1 MLADIT
7 IQQSRL
13 LTAYATQIPFVR
25 AIENVAEIHPQ
36 ILSEFEVGALP
47 MWHDDEFAGEHCS
60 LMHCLYTNRSG
71 SLSSY
76 QRRWRSYPKRSAPK
90 HLL

>member
-13 LTAYATQIPFVR
+13 LTAYATQIPLVR

-47 MWHDDEFAGEHCS
+47 IWQDDEFAGEHCF
-60 LMHCLYTNRSG
+60 LMHRLYTNRSG
-71 SLSSY
+71 SLSAY
-76 QRRWRSYPKRSAPK
+76 
-90 HLL
+90 